1 MFEQQLIQ
9 KIETG
14 IKRISKKEITPKDAN
29 LAPIFNKLKEINPG
43 MCQDLMNNYKQT
55 LSNLK

>member
-29 LAPIFNKLKEINPG
+29 LAPIIKK
-43 MCQDLMNNYKQT
+43 
-55 LSNLK
+55 